1 MIKIILFFLLTL
13 HILSQN
19 PETFSQKEETCEG
32 PSETCSSPE
41 NKIKKEEDKNNLNK
55 HEINS
60 KKEEKDKK
68 EEINNEKK
76 ENDFIYSDI
85 FLNQPLSI
93 SKNSS
98 NETTFFDFRINEK
111 ISNFIEE
118 KGITSFPRERFI
130 GKEQG
135 NFLHFLHLVYEK
147 KLPLFFS
154 VDQILYPYIEI
165 TKELQRSVMEKG
177 LYNILHQFLNNIIE
191 FGKKEKYEQGILLYF
206 SIALKLLDR
215 NEKVLHDDVCEKLIK
230 KLLTIDKNAT
240 STLYNFTLLS
250 NIRKID
256 KLNFIQILPILRNN
270 DKLESISDCFRF
282 LQTFEFIIEKELFT
296 IYRIGNLIYRSG
308 EEKTYRE
315 LKKFIKYIFNEE
327 ENVMNPL
334 DIYLYINKNYK
345 NESSSNE
352 TINKLYFQIKDKIIL
367 DTTLKFMS
375 NYTFINKKEE
385 ERFLKERN
393 SHVSLFSYS
402 FTLDEYINYKLLNY
416 TKLRFYPSF
425 YEFTDVAHHGKFMR
439 KTIFSRYE
447 GKNTSFTSRL
457 LKFRDGI
464 DMGEEFNYTKKALK
478 NSFKYEYDIW
488 INSYENSFNYL
499 LNIIGRNDKSM
510 KNIGDINIKTFNTL
524 VGSYTHF
531 KRDILL
537 LEQKTNITYCK
548 NGEIIDLY
556 FDPQKKFYEEI
567 HKISIVF
574 QNHLLD
580 LISCLNDKAIK
591 IDLEQ
596 LIEKKMKRLFIS
608 YENIIKGIDFQEK
621 KINYE
626 ELQRIKDSMFYYDE
640 RKKEYQGWYVDLYK
654 NKTEK
659 VDFGLNIYIHNYFMG
674 RPIPAIGFKGVI
686 IYTAMNY
693 PEFGL
698 INIEDKET
706 KKKKL
711 FIFSSYTGNEYPHGW
726 VNKINYDGLKKLI
739 ITRR

>member
-499 LNIIGRNDKSM
+499 LNIIGRNDKNM

-626 ELQRIKDSMFYYDE
+626 ELQRIKDTMFYYDE

-674 RPIPAIGFKGVI
+674 RPIPTIGFKGVI